1 MKFIYILS
9 TALIFSFG
17 LGDVQKPTEGGYNS
31 DLVSFGKK
39 TYAGTSFYVVKFKRK
54 GERIKVKYFAK
65 KLNGKSIQERY
76 DAWSKNQKVIM
87 YSSGAYM
94 SESFDASTAGIV
106 GLTLDNGIIIN
117 RNVVF
122 NRLSALVVTYPN
134 GTIEIKNINDG
145 RLTFDG
151 GGSPITYDFSKFND
165 VSRFIDWAS
174 ESKLTVFQTHL
185 LAHNKKMMVHSNGS
199 YSQASRRFLVS
210 GQDSRGSEFYFI
222 VHRPDA
228 ITLYDG
234 AKSVF
239 DYLNNNRY
247 TVNSMINLDTGAQD
261 VFQFF
266 SVSGNVSGVLQGG
279 THISNARNLMAFYYE

>member
-1 MKFIYILS
+1 MKVIYL
-9 TALIFSFG
+9 FSSLMLFAFSM
-17 LGDVQKPTEGGYNS
+17 GDVAKPTEGGYDS

-39 TYAGTSFYVVKFKRK
+39 MYSGTNFYVVKFKRK

-65 KLNGKSIQERY
+65 KLRGKSIQERY
-76 DAWSKNQKVIM
+76 NAWSKNQKVIM

-94 SESFDASTAGIV
+94 SNTMDASTAGIV
-106 GLTLDNGIIIN
+106 GVTIDNGIVIN
-117 RNVVF
+117 QNVKYDG
-122 NRLSALVVTYPN
+122 LSALVVTYPN
-134 GTIEIKNINDG
+134 GVVEIKNVKDG
-145 RLTFDG
+145 IITFNG
-151 GGSPITYDFSKFND
+151 NGSSKVFDFSKSND

-185 LAHNKKMMVHSNGS
+185 LAHEKKLRVYSNGS
-199 YSQASRRFLVS
+199 YSKASRRFFVT
-210 GQDSRGSEFYFI
+210 GKDARGSEFYFV

-228 ITLYDG
+228 ISLYEG

-247 TVNSMINLDTGAQD
+247 TVSSMINLDTGAQD

-266 SVSGNVSGVLQGG
+266 SSSGNVSSILQGG
-279 THISNARNLMAFYYE
+279 THISNARNLIVFYYE